1 MTAPTVVDLF
11 CGAGGLSLGLRAAGF
26 ESVFAADNDEKSL
39 ETYRR
44 NLGNHAFC
52 LDLSALGPDEIA
64 RLIRESICHD
74 PDVVCGGPPCQGFSI
89 QRRGT
94 SEDVRNGLYARFAE
108 IAVSLNP
115 RAIIIENVPTVFGK
129 KGGTEVRAAF
139 RTLADAGYI
148 VHQGILQAADYSV
161 PQYRRRAFIVGLS
174 ANINGVALQWPPPT
188 TSARAHLTVR
198 DAIGDLPEP
207 PADFS
212 EHHRFANHVR
222 VRMSE
227 TNLRRIRH
235 VPEGGGR
242 LDIPADLQLEC
253 HKKDNGHR
261 HLDVYGR
268 LRMDAPSGTITAM
281 FDNFTRGRFAHPTAD
296 RNITGREGARLQSF
310 PDDFV
315 FCGDKKSV
323 ARQIGNAVPPKLA
336 TAVGHS
342 LMNSLFRLTVDQE
355 LRNDCVENDRISR
368 SHVICRDTNR
378 EELGAIMIHRP
389 EIR

>member
-1 MTAPTVVDLF
+1 MSAPIVVDLF
-11 CGAGGLSLGLRAAGF
+11 CGAGGLSLGLRDAGF
-26 ESVFAADNDEKSL
+26 NPVFAADNDEKSL

-44 NLGNHAFC
+44 NLGNHALH
-52 LDLSALGPDEIA
+52 LDLSSVRSDELA
-64 RLIRESICHD
+64 RLIRDSIRHD

-94 SEDVRNGLYARFAE
+94 SDDIRNGLYARFAE

-129 KGGTEVRAAF
+129 KGGAEVREAF
-139 RTLADAGYI
+139 RTLADAGYS
-148 VHQGILQAADYSV
+148 VHQGILQAADYGV
-161 PQYRRRAFIVGLS
+161 PQYRRRAFIIALS
-174 ANINGVALQWPPPT
+174 AAINSAALQWPPPK
-188 TSARAHLTVR
+188 TSATAYITVR

-212 EHHRFANHVR
+212 EHPRFANHVR
-222 VRMSE
+222 VRISE
-227 TNLRRIRH
+227 MNLRRIRH

-242 LDIPADLQLEC
+242 LDVPIELQLKC
-253 HKKDNGHR
+253 HRSDSGHR

-281 FDNFTRGRFAHPTAD
+281 FDNFTRGRFAHPAAD
-296 RNITGREGARLQSF
+296 RNITGREGARLQTF

-315 FCGDKKSV
+315 FFGDKKSV

-336 TAVGHS
+336 TAVGLS
-342 LMNSLFRLTVDQE
+342 LINVLCKTPADQH
-355 LRNDCVENDRISR
+355 LRNNRIEDDRMSA
-368 SHVICRDTNR
+368 SHVFGRDANR
-378 EELGAIMIHRP
+378 EELGTAAAHRP

>member
-1 MTAPTVVDLF
+1 MAQRKRCGRRCRQPDQKVLFVWPGFDEAAFTSHSPKRWCSGMNAPTVIDLF

-26 ESVFAADNDEKSL
+26 TPVFAADNDEKSL

-44 NLGNHAFC
+44 NLGNHALC
-52 LDLSALGPDEIA
+52 LDLSSVRSDELA
-64 RLIRESICHD
+64 RLIRDSISHD

-89 QRRGT
+89 QRRGS

-115 RAIIIENVPTVFGK
+115 RAIVIENVPTVFGK
-129 KGGTEVRAAF
+129 KGGAEVREAF
-139 RTLADAGYI
+139 RTLTNAGYV
-148 VHQGILQAADYSV
+148 VHQGILQAADYGV
-161 PQYRRRAFIVGLS
+161 PQYRRRAFIIGLHT
-174 ANINGVALQWPPPT
+174 AVNATGLQWPPPR
-188 TSARAHLTVR
+188 TSAATHLTVR

-212 EHHRFANHVR
+212 EHPHVANHVR

-227 TNLRRIRH
+227 INLRRIRH

-242 LDIPADLQLEC
+242 MDVPPELQLKC
-253 HKKDNGHR
+253 HRQGNGHR

-281 FDNFTRGRFAHPTAD
+281 LDNFTRGRFANPTAD
-296 RNITGREGARLQSF
+296 RNITGREGARLQTF

-315 FCGDKKSV
+315 FFADKKSV
-323 ARQIGNAVPPKLA
+323 ARQMGNAVPPKLA
-336 TAVGHS
+336 T
-342 LMNSLFRLTVDQE
+342 
-355 LRNDCVENDRISR
+355 
-368 SHVICRDTNR
+368 
-378 EELGAIMIHRP
+378 
-389 EIR
+389 